1 MQQMPPKICADM
13 KRLVVQ
19 SASSTRNTNAKDTV
33 RLKCAPDTGPRIV
46 IIKYNIQPVAIAL
59 ARSAMASLPCD
70 KVSYITPLPAML
82 INSKAVPKNLAKAF
96 MYIRSFQIGVVEK
109 STAL

>member
-1 MQQMPPKICADM
+1 M
-13 KRLVVQ
+13 L
-19 SASSTRNTNAKDTV
+19 SASLPRNTNAKDTIG
-33 RLKCAPDTGPRIV
+33 LKCAPDTGPRIV
-46 IIKYNIQPVAIAL
+46 IMQYNIQPVAIAL
-59 ARSAMASLPCD
+59 GGSAMASLPCD

-96 MYIRSFQIGVVEK
+96 MYIRPFQIGVVAK

>member
-1 MQQMPPKICADM
+1 MPPKICADM
-13 KRLVVQ
+13 KRLAVL

-46 IIKYNIQPVAIAL
+46 IIQYNIQPVAIAL

-82 INSKAVPKNLAKAF
+82 INSKPVPKNLAKAF
-96 MYIRSFQIGVVEK
+96 MYIRSFQIEVVEK